1 MTLSPKN
8 RLCRNQH
15 SLAFH
20 IPSASTNAYLH
31 SFFLQTHRENMSIQY
46 IPPYT
51 PLLYSKTGVCRG
63 IPIFLKF
70 LIQNIDCGYSLEP
83 PRRGCF
89 NVYPQSMFW
98 AKILKIS
105 SFSIFAAEKYHIAW
119 ASLRNVLK
127 IGMNSLILWSPL
139 LKFRMIV
146 CLNLLLLWELGT
158 NPLRSNP
165 ILLVWYCQVDVSPI
179 NYILILMS
187 WQMSDWSR

>member
-1 MTLSPKN
+1 MQSIYFIHQQDQEIYRLIKTLTKNLNTKFLSPYPRMTLSPKN

-70 LIQNIDCGYSLEP
+70 LIQNIDSGYSLEP

-89 NVYPQSMFW
+89 NVYPQSMF
-98 AKILKIS
+98 
-105 SFSIFAAEKYHIAW
+105 
-119 ASLRNVLK
+119 
-127 IGMNSLILWSPL
+127 
-139 LKFRMIV
+139 
-146 CLNLLLLWELGT
+146 
-158 NPLRSNP
+158 
-165 ILLVWYCQVDVSPI
+165 
-179 NYILILMS
+179 
-187 WQMSDWSR
+187 

>member
-1 MTLSPKN
+1 MGTRYN
-8 RLCRNQH
+8 RIGE
-15 SLAFH
+15 A
-20 IPSASTNAYLH
+20 
-31 SFFLQTHRENMSIQY
+31 
-46 IPPYT
+46 
-51 PLLYSKTGVCRG
+51 V
-63 IPIFLKF
+63 
-70 LIQNIDCGYSLEP
+70 
-83 PRRGCF
+83 F

-105 SFSIFAAEKYHIAW
+105 SFPMKLSIFAAEKYHIAW

-165 ILLVWYCQVDVSPI
+165 ILLVWYCQVNVSPI
-179 NYILILMS
+179 NYS
-187 WQMSDWSR
+187 NSDVVTNVRLVPLTKKVKTDFSRSRGGDNKQCKDYTNQRTNGPVNAHLRSGIYTNKLGRQPPWGNFFT

>member
-1 MTLSPKN
+1 
-8 RLCRNQH
+8 
-15 SLAFH
+15 
-20 IPSASTNAYLH
+20 
-31 SFFLQTHRENMSIQY
+31 MS
-46 IPPYT
+46 IPPYI

-70 LIQNIDCGYSLEP
+70 LIQNIDCGYSLEL

-105 SFSIFAAEKYHIAW
+105 SFPMKLSIFAAEKYHIAW

-179 NYILILMS
+179 NYSNSDVVTNVILVPLTKKS
-187 WQMSDWSR
+187 